1 MQPIP
6 SDIQAAYGL
15 DPAASAGVVHI
26 PSLIN
31 RTFLVHGDLGAGPR
45 KMILQALHPVFAAHV
60 HLDIEA
66 VTQHLAARQVET
78 PRLLRN
84 RSGELW
90 TIEAAAAE
98 PRVWRALTY
107 LDGVTVHRTRDMAQ
121 LSSAAELLGRFH
133 GALFDLE
140 HSFVHVRPVHD
151 TRRHLD
157 KLEAALRSERA
168 RSDPDAQALG
178 AQVLRH
184 AEQVRLD
191 YSALARRAVHGDP
204 KLSNVLFHADDPARA
219 RCMIDLDTMGVEYLA
234 YELGDALRSWGN
246 CAGEDTGSA
255 DFDPE
260 ALRALIAGYTRSCP
274 SALPRAE
281 ILSAVDGLE
290 TVALELA
297 SRFAADAI
305 LDCYFGWDAS
315 RFPSRRAHNLVRAR
329 GQLALSSD
337 VRSRKDLLCEIAAH
351 ALSS

>member
-1 MQPIP
+1 MLPIP
-6 SDIQAAYGL
+6 REIQEAYGL
-15 DPAASAGVVHI
+15 EQADPASVVHI

-31 RTFLVHGDLGAGPR
+31 RTFLVQGDLGMGPR
-45 KMILQALHPVFAAHV
+45 QMVLQALHPVFGAHV

-66 VTQHLAARQVET
+66 VTVHLEARQVET

-84 RSGELW
+84 RNGELW
-90 TIEAAAAE
+90 TLEATSAE
-98 PRVWRALTY
+98 PRVWRALNY
-107 LDGVTVHRTRDMAQ
+107 IDGVTVHRTRDMAQ

-133 GALFDLE
+133 GALFDLK

-151 TRRHLD
+151 TGKHLE
-157 KLEAALRSERA
+157 KLAAALRSDQA
-168 RSDPDAQALG
+168 RQDHEAQALG

-184 AEQVRLD
+184 AEGVRLD
-191 YSALARRAVHGDP
+191 YTAFARRAVHGDP
-204 KLSNVLFHADDPARA
+204 KLSNLLFYADQPARA
-219 RCMIDLDTMGVEYLA
+219 RCMIDLDTVGTEYLA

-246 CAGEDTGSA
+246 RAGEDTGSA

-260 ALRALIAGYTRSCP
+260 ALRALITGYTRSCP

-281 ILSAVDGLE
+281 LLSALDGLE

-305 LDCYFGWDAS
+305 LDCYFGWDAT
-315 RFPSRRAHNLVRAR
+315 RFASRRAHNLVRAQ
-329 GQLALSSD
+329 GQLALSLD
-337 VRSRKDLLCEIAAH
+337 VRSRKDLLREIALH